1 MAANED
7 KKLIYYIQFLSYIS
21 DRGVVGTKI
30 ICLTNQTLAMKGLI
44 NQVNIIL
51 LCLLKNLI
59 YTKTKKS

>member
-21 DRGVVGTKI
+21 DRGVVG
-30 ICLTNQTLAMKGLI
+30 MKGLI